1 MKVDIVKQAAQVP
14 SSELGDPVA
23 AGTPIGEPV
32 AQMSTLVLQTSEDGD
47 TAAGIWEYTP
57 GKFRR
62 AVKQAEMSHFLAG
75 RCSFT
80 PEGAET
86 IEIRPGDMVYFPS
99 NSQGVWDIEE
109 TVRKTFFVCYP
120 KSE

>member
-1 MKVDIVKQAAQVP
+1 MKVDIVRQAAGIL
-14 SSELGDPVA
+14 SSELSEPVA

-32 AQMSTLVLQTSEDGD
+32 AHMSTLNLQASEDGD
-47 TAAGIWEYTP
+47 TAAGIWECTP
-57 GKFRR
+57 GKFHR

-80 PEGAET
+80 PEGGES
-86 IEIRPGDMVYFPS
+86 IEIRPGDMMYFPS
-99 NSQGVWDIEE
+99 NSRGVWDIQE
-109 TVRKTFFVCYP
+109 TVRKTFLVCYP